1 MTAYKSGDRQTVN
14 NKSSYLGSTDH
25 DMLSLNS
32 EMAVCH
38 FYS

>member
-1 MTAYKSGDRQTVN
+1 MTAYKAGDRQTVDY
-14 NKSSYLGSTDH
+14 KSSYLGSTDH

>member
-1 MTAYKSGDRQTVN
+1 MTAYKAGDRQTVDY
-14 NKSSYLGSTDH
+14 KSSYLGSTDH
-25 DMLSLNS
+25 DMSLNS